1 LSIAPYRLLG
11 LAFASAD
18 LLLELTPGGQIAFAV
33 GAAAMIAGVGERDL
47 MGRRLDDFVQEDD
60 RALIQALID
69 GIDGAGRQGPATVRL
84 ADATRAVALSI
95 CRLPQN
101 EGSISCA
108 LTRAAPPV
116 LGDGPGGLH
125 DRAGF
130 EAVTKTL
137 FETARANGEVLE
149 LSFVE
154 MEGLAGAVAALSPER
169 RTMLEGRI
177 AGVLR
182 AQSKGGA
189 AAARL
194 DEDRYALVREAGDG
208 DEKLAGRLTRLLS
221 MTGEAGQVKLATRG
235 MALNG
240 EISPAQVVKTLRYTL
255 DGFIEAGI
263 KGAGPATLEEA
274 VNVAVRNTLKRA
286 DALGAAVAEQR
297 FALFFQPVVTLKT
310 GELHHHEALVRFG
323 PDESPFPLIRMAEEL
338 DLIEALDL
346 AVTQRAAR
354 ELAQDDKL
362 RVAVNVSGRT
372 ITSPAFIAK
381 VSSMVKLRH
390 GLNERLLFEV
400 TESATIDDL
409 ALADRHIQALRD
421 LGCLVCLDDFGSGAA
436 SLAYLQQLRFDLVKI
451 DGRYIR
457 QLQRG
462 GREATFIRHLVD
474 MCNELGVKT
483 VAEMIETASCEEAV
497 RLAGVDFGQGYLYG
511 APTERPAA
519 PAVRGASA
527 ARRRGTVESWG

>member
-18 LLLELTPGGQIAFAV
+18 LLLELAPSGQIAFAV

-47 MGRRLDDFVQEDD
+47 MGRRLDDFVHEGD
-60 RALIQALID
+60 RDLIAALID
-69 GIDGAGRQGPATVRL
+69 GVEGAGRQGPATVRL
-84 ADATRAVALSI
+84 ADATRAIALSI

-101 EGSISCA
+101 DGAVSCA
-108 LTRAAPPV
+108 LSRAAPPM
-116 LGDGPGGLH
+116 LGAGPGGLH
-125 DRAGF
+125 DRASF

-137 FETARANGEVLE
+137 FETARTNGEALE

-154 MEGLAGAVAALSPER
+154 MDGLADAAAALTPER
-169 RTMLEGRI
+169 RSSLEGRI
-177 AGVLR
+177 AGALR

-189 AAARL
+189 AAAKFA
-194 DEDRYALVREAGDG
+194 EDRYALIRDASDADDAFAE
-208 DEKLAGRLTRLLS
+208 RLTRLV
-221 MTGEAGQVKLATRG
+221 MAGGEAGAVTLATRG

-240 EISPAQVVKTLRYTL
+240 EVSPAQVVRTLRYAL
-255 DGFIEAGI
+255 DGFIAEGI
-263 KGAGPATLEEA
+263 EGAGPASLEEA
-274 VNVAVRNTLKRA
+274 VGASLRHTLKKA

-297 FALFFQPVVTLKT
+297 FSLFYQPVVNLKT
-310 GELHHHEALVRFG
+310 GALHHHEALVRFG

-346 AVTQRAAR
+346 AVVQRAAR
-354 ELAQDDKL
+354 ELAADEKL

-372 ITSPAFIAK
+372 ITSAAFIAK
-381 VSSMVKLRH
+381 VSSLVKQRR
-390 GLNERLLFEV
+390 GLSEQLLFEI

-409 ALADRHIQALRD
+409 PLADRHIQTLRD
-421 LGCLVCLDDFGSGAA
+421 LGCQVCLDDFGAGAA
-436 SLAYLQQLRFDLVKI
+436 SLAYLQQLKFDLVKI

-457 QLQRG
+457 QLQHG
-462 GREATFIRHLVD
+462 KREATFIRHLVG
-474 MCNELGVKT
+474 MCAELGVKT
-483 VAEMIETASCEEAV
+483 VAEMVETASCEEAV
-497 RLAGVDFGQGYLYG
+497 RLAGVDFGQGYFYG
-511 APTERPAA
+511 APSERPTA

>member
-18 LLLELTPGGQIAFAV
+18 LLVEISASGKIAFAV
-33 GAAAMIAGVGERDL
+33 GAAGVIAGEGEREL
-47 MGRRLDDFVQEDD
+47 MGRPLEDFIHDDDCELI
-60 RALIQALID
+60 RALIA
-69 GIDGAGRQGPATVRL
+69 GIEGVGRQGPVTARL
-84 ADATRAVALSI
+84 ADKTRAVALSI

-101 EGSISCA
+101 DGGISCA
-108 LTRAAPPV
+108 LTRATPPA
-116 LGDGPGGLH
+116 LGAAPGGLH

-137 FETARANGEVLE
+137 FETARASGEALE

-154 MEGLAGAVAALSPER
+154 MEGLAGAVAALTPEHR
-169 RTMLEGRI
+169 SALELRI
-177 AGVLR
+177 AGALR

-189 AAARL
+189 AAAKL
-194 DEDRYALVREAGDG
+194 DEDRYALVRDVRDSDDA
-208 DEKLAGRLTRLLS
+208 LADRLTRLIAL
-221 MTGEAGQVKLATRG
+221 TGDAGHVKLATRG

-240 EISPAQVVKTLRYTL
+240 AASAAQVVKTLRYAL

-263 KGAGPATLEEA
+263 EGAGPATLEEA
-274 VNVAVRNTLKRA
+274 MSASLRNTLKKA
-286 DALGAAVAEQR
+286 DALGVAVAEQR
-297 FALFFQPVVTLKT
+297 FILHYQPVVSLKT

-346 AVTQRAAR
+346 AVAQRAAR
-354 ELAQDDKL
+354 ELAQNDKL
-362 RVAVNVSGRT
+362 RLAVNVSGRT
-372 ITSPAFIAK
+372 IVSEAFVAKIAG
-381 VSSMVKLRH
+381 MIKLRR
-390 GLNERLLFEV
+390 GLNERLLFEI

-409 ALADRHIQALRD
+409 ALADRHIQTLRD
-421 LGCLVCLDDFGSGAA
+421 LGCLVCLDDFGAGAA
-436 SLAYLQQLRFDLVKI
+436 SLAYLQQLKFDLVKI

-457 QLQRG
+457 QLQHG
-462 GREATFIRHLVD
+462 GREATFIRHLVG
-474 MCNELGVKT
+474 MCAELGVKT
-483 VAEMIETASCEEAV
+483 VAEMVETAACEEAV
-497 RLAGVDFGQGYLYG
+497 RLAGVDFGQGYFYG
-511 APTERPAA
+511 APTERPTA